1 MDISNLAKVF
11 GPTIVAHAVPDPDP
25 MTLLQDTK
33 RQPKVGQT
41 LVFLSSISNCCMIS
55 VISDS
60 QVSLQVVERLLMLPM
75 DYWSQ
80 LMMVEQENIDPA
92 HVIENTNAY
101 STPRT
106 PEVQGNP
113 GFCSVTKSNNP
124 QSKQPERLS
133 EPASFLEGGERK
145 AECARK
151 CQICLVLLT
160 DARECLMFPAW
171 QRKLQLFSHCAALF
185 WQ

>member
-1 MDISNLAKVF
+1 M
-11 GPTIVAHAVPDPDP
+11 
-25 MTLLQDTK
+25 
-33 RQPKVGQT
+33 
-41 LVFLSSISNCCMIS
+41 
-55 VISDS
+55 ISDS
-60 QVSLQVVERLLMLPM
+60 QVSLQVMERLLLLPM

-113 GFCSVTKSNNP
+113 AFSSVTENSNP
-124 QSKQPERLS
+124 QSKQPGRLS
-133 EPASFLEGGERK
+133 EPASFMQGGEGK
-145 AECARK
+145 AKCARK

-160 DARECLMFPAW
+160 DARECLMFPAR
-171 QRKLQLFSHCAALF
+171 QSKLQLSSHCAALF

>member
-1 MDISNLAKVF
+1 M
-11 GPTIVAHAVPDPDP
+11 
-25 MTLLQDTK
+25 
-33 RQPKVGQT
+33 
-41 LVFLSSISNCCMIS
+41 
-55 VISDS
+55 
-60 QVSLQVVERLLMLPM
+60 ERLLLLPM

-113 GFCSVTKSNNP
+113 GFCSVTKNNNP
-124 QSKQPERLS
+124 QSKQPGRLS
-133 EPASFLEGGERK
+133 EPATPRFMEEEGK
-145 AECARK
+145 AKCARK
-151 CQICLVLLT
+151 CQICLVLVT
-160 DARECLMFPAW
+160 DARECLMFPAR
-171 QRKLQLFSHCAALF
+171 QRKLQLSPHCAALF